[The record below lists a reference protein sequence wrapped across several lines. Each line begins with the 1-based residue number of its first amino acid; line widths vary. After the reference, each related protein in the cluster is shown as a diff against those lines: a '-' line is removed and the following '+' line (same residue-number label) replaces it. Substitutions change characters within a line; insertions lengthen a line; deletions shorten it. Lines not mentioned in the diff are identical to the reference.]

1 MVPGQNQGLSI
12 QILNSSGQIYRQSKR
27 GLTPEGEGTLVLS
40 ALTPSYS
47 FRTETYFPLRFYI
60 KLTFT

>member
-27 GLTPEGEGTLVLS
+27 GLTPEGEGTTVDAFTLGVKD
-40 ALTPSYS
+40 PS
-47 FRTETYFPLRFYI
+47 TKCPNT
-60 KLTFT
+60 KLFI

>member
-27 GLTPEGEGTLVLS
+27 GLTPEGEGTTVGAFTLGVKD
-40 ALTPSYS
+40 PS
-47 FRTETYFPLRFYI
+47 TKCPNT
-60 KLTFT
+60 KLFI